1 MRTYLE
7 AASAMSILLRRWLVS
22 LSLLSVVVLTAS
34 LFLPPNVNAMGTAP
48 SLGVAT
54 SFAVLGGSTV
64 TNTGPTTITGDLG
77 VSPGSSITGLGSI
90 TLHGTVHQTDAVAA
104 QAQADTLTAYSSVTG
119 QAPDATY
126 GDGQDLGGLT
136 LTPGVYHITGAAQL
150 TGTLTLNALGNP
162 DAVFIFQID
171 SALTTASGS
180 SVHVINGGSICNVFF
195 TVGSSATLGTT
206 TVFAGSILAYASITL
221 NTGATLHG
229 RALAR
234 TGAVTM
240 DTNAVDIF
248 ACSIVRTIT
257 TTTLIPTT
265 ITTTI
270 GGTPT
275 IITTTTLITTT
286 IYTYGA
292 GALPVGGYVESV
304 NKTAILG
311 TYADL
316 LGLIAAVAVVALVII
331 APSTSRKRKN

>member
-1 MRTYLE
+1 MKEPEVKVVPMRLMRRVST
-7 AASAMSILLRRWLVS
+7 ILLC
-22 LSLLSVVVLTAS
+22 AAAFA
-34 LFLPPNVNAMGTAP
+34 LFQIATAP
-48 SLGVAT
+48 NALADPILGSNLST
-54 SFAVLGGSTV
+54 FAVLGGSTV

-126 GDGQDLGGLT
+126 GSGQDLGGLT
-136 LTPGVYHITGAAQL
+136 LTPGVYYIAGAAFL
-150 TGTLTLNALGNP
+150 TGTLTLNAQGNP
-162 DAVFIFQID
+162 NAVFIFQID

-206 TVFAGSILAYASITL
+206 TAFAGSILAYASITL

-240 DTNAVDIF
+240 DTNAVDIS

-286 IYTYGA
+286 IYIYGA
-292 GALPVGGYVESV
+292 RAQPVGGYLEPV

-311 TYADL
+311 TYAEL
-316 LGLIAAVAVVALVII
+316 LGLIAALAVVAAVII
-331 APSTSRKRKN
+331 APSKSRKRKN